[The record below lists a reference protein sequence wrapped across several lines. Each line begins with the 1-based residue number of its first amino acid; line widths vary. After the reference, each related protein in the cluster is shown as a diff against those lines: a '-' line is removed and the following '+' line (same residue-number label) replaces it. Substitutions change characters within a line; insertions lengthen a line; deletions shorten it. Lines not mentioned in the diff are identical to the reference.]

1 MAYPLLSGYLLHKS
15 NFAKINIIVLE
26 GDSILEELIFNIIL
40 VDMKRQLL
48 LFVVFVHLLIAN
60 LIAQVGQ
67 PDLIIING
75 RIVDGTGNSWYRAD
89 LAIKGDRIVE
99 VKKGLKEKYPAAK
112 VIDASNKIVAPGFID
127 VHGHIE
133 GSIFEKPTAD
143 NYIYDGVT
151 TVVTGN
157 CGTGADDIGKFLQG
171 IDSMKTSINV
181 ATLAGHNTIRRLG
194 MGLENRK
201 ATADEM
207 KKMEAITLK
216 AMQDGAVGLSTGLI
230 YLPGMY
236 APTEEIVNLAKLAA
250 SYGGVYATHMRY
262 EGTKVNE
269 AINEALT
276 IGREANIPVQI
287 SHFKVTGKNNW
298 GRSTETLGMVEEA
311 RRKGFDVTIDQYPYT
326 ASSTNLAVR
335 LPDWA
340 LEGGLDSLRVK
351 LKNPITR
358 NTIVNEMK
366 AILKRDKLKDYS
378 FAVVANFAPDSTYN
392 GKSISEINLMLGRKK
407 NVTNE
412 ANLILDMLE
421 KSNAQMIYHTMSEN
435 DLVHFMK
442 FPFNMPAA
450 DAGVSNGKG
459 MPHPRGY
466 GTNARVLARYV
477 RDQKIIILEEALRR
491 MTSLPAAKFNLRD
504 RGLLM
509 PGKYADIVIFDENQ
523 IQDLSVYDQ
532 PHQFS
537 KGMYYVLV
545 NGQLVVENEKHT
557 GNRTGVALR
566 N

>member
-1 MAYPLLSGYLLHKS
+1 VDSSCKS
-15 NFAKINIIVLE
+15 TFRKIKIIVL
-26 GDSILEELIFNIIL
+26 DRNFIKEELIMNIIL
-40 VDMKRQLL
+40 VDMKKQILTLL
-48 LFVVFVHLLIAN
+48 VFFQFFALN
-60 LIAQVGQ
+60 TTAQVEL
-67 PDLIIING
+67 PDLIIANG

-89 LAIKGDRIVE
+89 LSIKGDRIME
-99 VKKGLKEKYPAAK
+99 VKKGLTQKYPTVK
-112 VIDASNKIVAPGFID
+112 VIDAGNKIVAPGFID

-133 GSIFEKPTAD
+133 GSIFERPTAD

-151 TVVTGN
+151 TVITGN
-157 CGTGADDIGKFLQG
+157 CGTGADDIGIFLKG
-171 IDSMKTSINV
+171 IDSMRTSINV
-181 ATLAGHNTIRRLG
+181 ASLAGHNTIRRLG

-236 APTEEIVNLAKLAA
+236 APTEEIVNLAKVAA
-250 SYGGVYATHMRY
+250 AKGGVYATHMRY

-269 AINEALT
+269 AIDEALT

-298 GRSTETLGMVEEA
+298 GRSSETLGMVEDA
-311 RRKGFDVTIDQYPYT
+311 RKNGFDVTIDQYPYT

-351 LKNPITR
+351 MKNPEMRKKILDG
-358 NTIVNEMK
+358 MK
-366 AILKRDKLKDYS
+366 ASQKRDRQKDYS
-378 FAVVANFAPDSTYN
+378 YAVVASFGPDTTYN

-442 FPFNMPAA
+442 YPFNMPAA

-466 GTNARVLARYV
+466 GTNARVLAKYV
-477 RDQKIIILEEALRR
+477 REQKVIGLEEALRR
-491 MTSLPAAKFNLRD
+491 MTSLPANKFNLRD

-509 PGKYADIVIFDENQ
+509 PGKFADIVILDENTV
-523 IQDLSVYDQ
+523 QDLSVYDQ

-537 KGMYYVLV
+537 KGIHCVLV
-545 NGQLVVENEKHT
+545 NGQLVVENEKHN
-557 GNRTGVALR
+557 GNRAGLALR

>member
-1 MAYPLLSGYLLHKS
+1 VDSSRKS
-15 NFAKINIIVLE
+15 TFRKIKIIVLE
-26 GDSILEELIFNIIL
+26 YNSTSEELIINIIL
-40 VDMKRQLL
+40 VDMKKQILTLL
-48 LFVVFVHLLIAN
+48 VFLQLFVLHTT
-60 LIAQVGQ
+60 AQVEL
-67 PDLIIING
+67 PDLIITNG

-89 LAIKGDRIVE
+89 LSIKGDRIME
-99 VKKGLKEKYPAAK
+99 VKKGLTQKYPKVK
-112 VIDASNKIVAPGFID
+112 VIDAGNKIVAPGFID

-133 GSIFEKPTAD
+133 GSIFERPTAD

-157 CGTGADDIGKFLQG
+157 CGTGADDIGVFLKG
-171 IDSMKTSINV
+171 VDSIRTSINV
-181 ATLAGHNTIRRLG
+181 ASLAGHNTIRRLG

-207 KKMEAITLK
+207 KKMEAITFK

-236 APTEEIVNLAKLAA
+236 APTEEIVILAKVAA
-250 SYGGVYATHMRY
+250 TKGGVYATHMRY

-269 AINEALT
+269 AIDEALT

-298 GRSTETLGMVEEA
+298 GRSSETLSMVEEA
-311 RRKGFDVTIDQYPYT
+311 RKNGFDVTIDQYPYT

-351 LKNPITR
+351 MKNPEMRKKILDG
-358 NTIVNEMK
+358 MK
-366 AILKRDKLKDYS
+366 ASQKRDRQKDYS
-378 FAVVANFAPDSTYN
+378 YAVVAYFGPDSTYN

-412 ANLILDMLE
+412 ANLILDMLA

-442 FPFNMPAA
+442 YPFNMPAA
-450 DAGVSNGKG
+450 DAGVSNRKG

-477 RDQKIIILEEALRR
+477 RDQKVIGLEEALRR
-491 MTSLPAAKFNLRD
+491 MTSLPATKFNLRD

-509 PGKYADIVIFDENQ
+509 PGKFADIVIFDENS

-537 KGMYYVLV
+537 KGVYYVLV
-545 NGQLVVENEKHT
+545 NGQLVVDNEKHN